1 MGHEAHND
9 HRLFALRGIW
19 RYAGK
24 RHPFVMQAGDAPV
37 ACASAAVRLLE
48 TTSPPKVHWPP
59 DGIRTDLP
67 RRAPGQSSCECE
79 GQADSLTAATVQG
92 TFSQAVLAGDALSA
106 GCVDVRGYLAFYAN
120 RVTSFGDGERV
131 RGQAGRFNRD
141 RVTKALVGLCTGDPS
156 TRAW

>member
-24 RHPFVMQAGDAPV
+24 RHPFVMQAGDA
-37 ACASAAVRLLE
+37 
-48 TTSPPKVHWPP
+48 
-59 DGIRTDLP
+59 
-67 RRAPGQSSCECE
+67 
-79 GQADSLTAATVQG
+79 
-92 TFSQAVLAGDALSA
+92 LSA
-106 GCVDVRGYLAFYAN
+106 GFVDVRGYLAFYAN
-120 RVTSFGDGERV
+120 RITSFGDGERV

-141 RVTKALVGLCTGDPS
+141 GVTKALVGLCTGDPS